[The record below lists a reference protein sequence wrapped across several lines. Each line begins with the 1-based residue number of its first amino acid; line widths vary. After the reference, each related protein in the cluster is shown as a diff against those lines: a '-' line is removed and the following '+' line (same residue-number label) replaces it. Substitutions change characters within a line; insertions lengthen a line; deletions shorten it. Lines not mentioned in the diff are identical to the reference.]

1 MSNLQKALAFTRVK
15 SGVVQ
20 FTPYKEQEYAEMDP
34 LAGARRFSNL
44 ALAADWQLDNADS
57 KVSFVSVKKG
67 DIARYMSSTR

>member
-1 MSNLQKALAFTRVK
+1 MQKWISLLAL
-15 SGVVQ
+15 
-20 FTPYKEQEYAEMDP
+20 
-34 LAGARRFSNL
+34 GAFSNL